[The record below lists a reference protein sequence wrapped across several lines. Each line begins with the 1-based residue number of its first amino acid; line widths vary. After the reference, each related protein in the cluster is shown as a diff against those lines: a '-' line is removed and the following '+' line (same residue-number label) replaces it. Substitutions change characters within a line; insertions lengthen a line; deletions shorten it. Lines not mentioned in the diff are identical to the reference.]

1 MNDKAQDVA
10 CPTCDAPAGKPCRM
24 ENGSALSDSHLARK
38 TLASA
43 QLAKAQKKSAKT
55 KTSDPNEV

>member
-1 MNDKAQDVA
+1 
-10 CPTCDAPAGKPCRM
+10 M

-43 QLAKAQKKSAKT
+43 QLAKAMKKAAKT
-55 KTSDPNEV
+55 EKSDSK